1 MPSIDIAGVPTWW
14 DVHGGGAPLVLLHP
28 GGADSRAFDD
38 NLPGLAARFRVYRFD
53 RRGHGRT
60 PDPGGPITFE
70 QMARDAIAFVETQVG
85 EPVHL
90 AGHSD
95 GAVVG
100 LLAARLRPDLVRGLV
115 FSSGVFHHD
124 GWLPGVLELPQDAF
138 DFLAGLHA
146 EVAPEPSFGA
156 LMAKLDRMHAEEPA
170 LTPDDLARIA
180 IPALLV
186 FGDDDEIAMEHVIAM
201 HRALPRAQLAIV
213 PGGDHG
219 HPSDDPE
226 RFASMVARFLEAC

>member
-1 MPSIDIAGVPTWW
+1 MPYTEIAGLTTWW
-14 DVHGGGAPLVLLHP
+14 DVHGAGAPLVLLHP

-38 NLPGLAARFRVYRFD
+38 NLPGLAARFRTYRFD

-60 PDPGGPITFE
+60 PDADGPIGFE
-70 QMARDAIAFVETQVG
+70 QMARDTIAFVEAEVG
-85 EPVHL
+85 EPVHVI
-90 AGHSD
+90 GHSD
-95 GAVVG
+95 GAIVG

-115 FSSGVFHHD
+115 FSSGVFHHE
-124 GWLPGVLELPQDAF
+124 GWLPGVLDLPQDAF

-146 EVAPEPSFGA
+146 EVAPEASFGA

-170 LTPDDLARIA
+170 LAPEDLAGIA
-180 IPALLV
+180 TPTLLV
-186 FGDDDEIAMEHVIAM
+186 FGDDDEIALEHVIAM
-201 HRALPRAQLAIV
+201 YRALPRAQLATV

-226 RFASMVARFLEAC
+226 RFNAMAARFLAAC